1 MAAACI
7 HVMNLN
13 KSLFDH
19 HTSPMLSHINVGY
32 GDDVTIAELANLV
45 AKTVGFTGSIDYDAT
60 KPDGTPRKLMD
71 STRLN
76 QLGWKATIS
85 LEKGLKMAYQ
95 DFLEK
100 DNRQ

>member
-1 MAAACI
+1 
-7 HVMNLN
+7 
-13 KSLFDH
+13 
-19 HTSPMLSHINVGY
+19 
-32 GDDVTIAELANLV
+32 LATLI

>member
-1 MAAACI
+1 
-7 HVMNLN
+7 
-13 KSLFDH
+13 
-19 HTSPMLSHINVGY
+19 
-32 GDDVTIAELANLV
+32 
-45 AKTVGFTGSIDYDAT
+45 
-60 KPDGTPRKLMD
+60 MD